1 MGEGSGMVPRA
12 NARPSRALA
21 CRLADQAQ
29 TKGPKTQ
36 THTQND
42 RAVSVRL
49 SRTNT
54 RYEGQY
60 KGATAPI
67 YYTDAG
73 ATFGGVIRDGLTP
86 TINQILKKIAPEV
99 EHILQRELID
109 PVLEPA
115 LKDWPVGDYDK
126 QRTSRRGG
134 VSKKAL
140 QGAIEFDGSSIYAVI
155 RNNAR
160 NPKGQLYAY
169 LIFRK
174 GSRRFIAGQG
184 FVEKG
189 INVWQTEVRRPF
201 LKLAR
206 KIEGPLLRAIEKI
219 AEGK

>member
-1 MGEGSGMVPRA
+1 M
-12 NARPSRALA
+12 
-21 CRLADQAQ
+21 
-29 TKGPKTQ
+29 
-36 THTQND
+36 
-42 RAVSVRL
+42 RL

-54 RYEGQY
+54 RYEGRY
-60 KGATAPI
+60 EGATAPI

-86 TINQILKKIAPEV
+86 TINQILKKIAPEI
-99 EHILQRELID
+99 EHLLQAELLD
-109 PVLEPA
+109 PIVEPA
-115 LKDWPVGDYDK
+115 RKVWPVGDYDK

-160 NPKGQLYAY
+160 NPRGQLYAY
-169 LIFRK
+169 LIFFK

-189 INVWQTEVRRPF
+189 RNVWQELVRRPF
-201 LKLAR
+201 LKRAR
-206 KIEGPLLRAIEKI
+206 KIEKPLLREIEKI
-219 AEGK
+219 AGGK

>member
-1 MGEGSGMVPRA
+1 M
-12 NARPSRALA
+12 
-21 CRLADQAQ
+21 
-29 TKGPKTQ
+29 
-36 THTQND
+36 
-42 RAVSVRL
+42 RL

-54 RYEGQY
+54 RYEGRY
-60 KGATAPI
+60 EGATRPI

-99 EHILQRELID
+99 ERLLQEELLD
-109 PVLEPA
+109 PVVEPA
-115 LKDWPVGDYDK
+115 RQRWPIGDYDK

-169 LIFRK
+169 LIWRK
-174 GSRRFIAGQG
+174 GSRRFVNGRPI
-184 FVEKG
+184 EKG
-189 INVWQTEVRRPF
+189 INVWQTEIRRPF

-206 KIEGPLLRAIEKI
+206 KIEKPLLRAIEKI